1 MPRKEAVA
9 PVTMMLPPPFSTI
22 AGVQHW
28 AQVSSPSTFVFIA
41 MSNCSTVISS
51 KRFHT
56 PLPALYNN
64 VSTGPSCAAMDFIV
78 VVSAALSVMSHGNA
92 ALLGICVVA
101 VSSFDA
107 VRLTSAT
114 A

>member
-1 MPRKEAVA
+1 
-9 PVTMMLPPPFSTI
+9 
-22 AGVQHW
+22 
-28 AQVSSPSTFVFIA
+28 
-41 MSNCSTVISS
+41 MSNCSTVFSS
-51 KRFHT
+51 NRFHT

-64 VSTGPSCAAMDFIV
+64 VSTGPSFSAMDFIV
-78 VVSAALSVMSHGNA
+78 VVRAALSVMSHGNA
-92 ALLGICVVA
+92 ALFGICVVA